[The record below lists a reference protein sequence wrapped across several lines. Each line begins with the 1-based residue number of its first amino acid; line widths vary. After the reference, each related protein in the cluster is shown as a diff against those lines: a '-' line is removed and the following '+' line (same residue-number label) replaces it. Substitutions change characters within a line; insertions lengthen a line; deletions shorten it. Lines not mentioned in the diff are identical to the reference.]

1 MNTSAYH
8 IAKDIMT
15 PHVKSVPQN
24 WTMQKFADFLSQN
37 DISGSPV
44 ADAQGNVVGIA
55 TLKDI
60 ADFHFNNVNSEYED
74 QMSEEEL
81 RESRRLRMMIFEG
94 LAKIPVEVGDIMT
107 PIVFSVEETASV
119 KEVAEIMMAEHLH
132 RIFVKNADQLVGIIT
147 TYDLLKIIVEERTP
161 DS

>member
-1 MNTSAYH
+1 MNTSAYQ

>member
-1 MNTSAYH
+1 MNTSSYH

-132 RIFVKNADQLVGIIT
+132 RIFVKNGDQLVGIIT